1 LDFTSFADRPSIE
14 EGRKVMMPGLVSKS
28 EGQSPLIEFK
38 KKQRGVMVIQLDNEE
53 EEKMPDAGTILFNG

>member
-1 LDFTSFADRPSIE
+1 
-14 EGRKVMMPGLVSKS
+14 MMPGMVSKS

-53 EEKMPDAGTILFNG
+53 EEKMPDAATILFNG